1 MPLQAKPCAS
11 KKKYQP
17 RKPVLVLIY
26 VVNLPQDCTGCFF
39 PTRSGALGGT
49 RRRQAYVPQGS
60 RCTPRLREREAAI
73 LLQLLPFA
81 SSAFGL
87 PTAAEQ
93 REAAKPNPRGMSA
106 PRRLEVTQMTAVV
119 RRKPEHPA
127 AEQPPPQPRR
137 CLQPSRWFSIHIRR
151 YSLFSPISRFDGTGA
166 PSKSAAAP
174 IRFPPPS
181 PLPLRTQRSAP
192 LL

>member
-1 MPLQAKPCAS
+1 MGEQCLSRLNHVHQK

-39 PTRSGALGGT
+39 PTRT

-81 SSAFGL
+81 SSAFFSPPSVSPRRPSKGK
-87 PTAAEQ
+87 Q
-93 REAAKPNPRGMSA
+93 RSQTRGGMSA

-137 CLQPSRWFSIHIRR
+137 CLQPSRRFSIHIRR
-151 YSLFSPISRFDGTGA
+151 YSLFSPISRFTITGA

-174 IRFPPPS
+174 I
-181 PLPLRTQRSAP
+181 
-192 LL
+192 